1 MGQIFF
7 VVWRESVEA
16 LLVVGILYAWLKN
29 GDAAAR
35 RGLPYLW
42 AGVAA
47 GLVAAVALGA
57 VLVGVSEVLS
67 GVALDAFQAAMVL
80 VAAVLIVQ
88 MVLWMKRHGRTLKR
102 DMEQVLVEHTR
113 NERHWGIALL
123 VALAIAREG
132 SETAIFLYG
141 LGFGQNGRVTPGM
154 YGGVFGGLALA
165 FLTFYVLQLGGRL
178 FSWRRFFRCTEILLL
193 LLAAGLLENGV
204 DKLIDMGWLPPL
216 LDPLWN
222 SAALLDDGSTVGA
235 FIATLTGYRAHP
247 SLLNVLA
254 YAAFWALV
262 WLLTRRANRVAQMP
276 QGGAAPRAAG
286 RALER
291 P

>member
-1 MGQIFF
+1 
-7 VVWRESVEA
+7 
-16 LLVVGILYAWLKN
+16 
-29 GDAAAR
+29 
-35 RGLPYLW
+35 
-42 AGVAA
+42 VAA
-47 GLVAAVALGA
+47 GLVAALALGA

-80 VAAVLIVQ
+80 VAAALIVQ
-88 MVLWMKRHGRTLKR
+88 MVLWMKQHGRTLKR

-113 NERHWGIALL
+113 HERHWGIALL

-141 LGFGQNGRVTPGM
+141 LGFGQNGQITPAM
-154 YGGVFGGLALA
+154 VGGVFGGLALA

-178 FSWRRFFRCTEILLL
+178 FSWRRFFRGTEILLL

-235 FIATLTGYRAHP
+235 FIATLSGYRAHP
-247 SLLNVLA
+247 SLLNVLV

-262 WLLTRRANRVAQMP
+262 WFLTRRANRVAQAPQP
-276 QGGAAPRAAG
+276 QGSAAPGAAG
-286 RALER
+286 RVLER